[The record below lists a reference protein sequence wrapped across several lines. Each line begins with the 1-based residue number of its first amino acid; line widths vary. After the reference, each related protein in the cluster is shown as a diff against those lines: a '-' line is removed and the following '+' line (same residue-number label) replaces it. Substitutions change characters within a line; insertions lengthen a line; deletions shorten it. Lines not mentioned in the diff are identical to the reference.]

1 MVDDRTGDAWLP
13 GAVVRAGDRAR
24 IEVTA
29 RPAQGTREHGQCV
42 RLRLALQAAESGVYG
57 FSPRRSDVVFMCLKE
72 DDPAYQ
78 QPVTTKA
85 Q

>member
-29 RPAQGTREHGQCV
+29 RPAQERGMRFCSAATSTRAATLWSRSTASRG
-42 RLRLALQAAESGVYG
+42 RLRQNGV
-57 FSPRRSDVVFMCLKE
+57 P
-72 DDPAYQ
+72 
-78 QPVTTKA
+78 
-85 Q
+85 